1 MNVDFS
7 GDFVARKC
15 RHVER
20 ESRMVENTEGT
31 LSFAGR
37 DSGHGLGQCGSL
49 SYDLGFGV
57 YFGRR
62 LEMVFDERRLLVAT
76 GHLLDVYTALGV
88 LLVDGREKTQ
98 KGVDC
103 VRLRSFGY
111 SGDFGIYASE

>member
-1 MNVDFS
+1 MQ
-7 GDFVARKC
+7 ARGKG
-15 RHVER
+15 EQDGGKYI
-20 ESRMVENTEGT
+20 TEGT

-49 SYDLGFGV
+49 SYDLGLGV

>member
-1 MNVDFS
+1 
-7 GDFVARKC
+7 
-15 RHVER
+15 
-20 ESRMVENTEGT
+20 MVENTLQKGRYPLPDVIRGT
-31 LSFAGR
+31 VLVNAVVY
-37 DSGHGLGQCGSL
+37 HN
-49 SYDLGFGV
+49 DLGFGV